1 MDDSF
6 KIIGITLPEPVDG
19 EAGLIEL
26 MLREGIG
33 RMHIRKPDATGAEME
48 QLIEAIHPDLRPR
61 LSLHSHHHLAVKFGT
76 GIHLNAAHP
85 TPPEGYQGIL
95 SRSCHSLKELE
106 KWQPLTSYCFISP
119 VFDSISKTGYT
130 SAFTPQQIAS
140 SHNISEKT
148 IALGGVTPDRFKV
161 LRQLRFG
168 GAAMLGYLWADRSE
182 TTIIQRIHA
191 AIHHSYQHP
200 LPV

>member
-1 MDDSF
+1 MADSF
-6 KIIGITLPEPVDG
+6 KLIGITLPEPVDG

-33 RMHIRKPDATGAEME
+33 RMHIRKPDATCTEME
-48 QLIEAIHPDLRPR
+48 QLIKAIPRDLRPR
-61 LSLHSHHHLAVKFGT
+61 LSLHSHHNLAVEFGT

-85 TPPEGYQGIL
+85 APPEEYKGIL

-106 KWQPLTSYCFISP
+106 EWQPLTSYCFLSP
-119 VFDSISKTGYT
+119 IFDSISKTGYA
-130 SAFTPQQIAS
+130 SAFTPQQIAAS
-140 SHNISEKT
+140 SSVGAKT
-148 IALGGVTPDRFKV
+148 IALGGITPQRLNE
-161 LRQLRFG
+161 LRQLGFG

-182 TTIIQRIHA
+182 KTIIQRIHA

>member
-1 MDDSF
+1 MADSF

-19 EAGLIEL
+19 EDGLIEL

-33 RMHIRKPDATGAEME
+33 RIHIRKPDATCAQME
-48 QLIEAIHPDLRPR
+48 QLIEAIHPDLRPH

-106 KWQPLTSYCFISP
+106 EWQHLTSYCFLSP
-119 VFDSISKTGYT
+119 VFDSISKSGYT
-130 SAFTPQQIAS
+130 SAFTPQQIAAS
-140 SHNISEKT
+140 NSVGAKT
-148 IALGGVTPDRFKV
+148 IALGGVTPDRFNE
-161 LRQLRFG
+161 LRQLGFG

-182 TTIIQRIHA
+182 TIIKTRIHA

-200 LPV
+200 FSI

>member
-6 KIIGITLPEPVDG
+6 KIIGVTLPAIAYG
-19 EAGLIEL
+19 EARLIEL

-33 RMHIRKPDATGAEME
+33 RMHIRKPDATCAQME

-61 LSLHSHHHLAVKFGT
+61 LSLHSHHHLAVKYGT

-85 TPPEGYQGIL
+85 APPEGYQGIL
-95 SRSCHSLKELE
+95 SRSCHSFKELE
-106 KWQPLTSYCFISP
+106 EWQPLTSYCFLSP
-119 VFDSISKTGYT
+119 IFDSISKTGYA
-130 SAFTPQQIAS
+130 SAFTPQQIAAS
-140 SHNISEKT
+140 NSVGAKT
-148 IALGGVTPDRFKV
+148 IALGGITPQRFNE
-161 LRQLRFG
+161 LRQLGFG

-191 AIHHSYQHP
+191 AIHHPYQHP